1 MKRLC
6 LIVLLA
12 LLAALFSGCR
22 YAVVESDSV
31 RVGFVPVALAE
42 EAGTLKRDDRDEGED
57 GAVRRLQERLAELG
71 YLTGKIDG
79 IFGAATEDAL
89 RRFQRRYGLPETGK
103 LDAATEAALFPAPA
117 ATTAPWNVRL
127 REGDQGDEV
136 SQVQACL
143 ARYGFM
149 NTEPTG
155 EYDADTSAAVEAF
168 QSYAVRYYGTEF
180 DDPQPL
186 LEEPELLSADVAAPT
201 PTPTPT
207 AAPTADPLTVLTE
220 MPVLTPEPTLRP
232 DHAQDGAVSRNL
244 FRYLM
249 AERFPVFRRTVQH
262 GDSGEEVW
270 RVQNRLIV
278 LDYLYDE
285 ADAWLEES
293 TVNALKCF
301 QTVNGLQPTGIAD
314 AETQSLLF
322 SDGARGLEKVEQPYL
337 IRVSIDDQRV
347 YVYRWMNGDYTYLIK
362 EMICSTG
369 TYGINATPKGRFIS
383 PGKRNINRWHY
394 FVDHNC
400 WAQYAFI
407 IEGSILFHSVLYST
421 NSESSLRESSVY
433 ALGHRASHGCVRLRV
448 EDAKWIWENCKRGQ
462 VIEIY

>member
-1 MKRLC
+1 M
-6 LIVLLA
+6 
-12 LLAALFSGCR
+12 
-22 YAVVESDSV
+22 
-31 RVGFVPVALAE
+31 
-42 EAGTLKRDDRDEGED
+42 
-57 GAVRRLQERLAELG
+57 
-71 YLTGKIDG
+71 
-79 IFGAATEDAL
+79 
-89 RRFQRRYGLPETGK
+89 
-103 LDAATEAALFPAPA
+103 
-117 ATTAPWNVRL
+117 RL

-143 ARYGFM
+143 ARYGSM

-207 AAPTADPLTVLTE
+207 AAHTADPLTVLTE

-270 RVQNRLIV
+270 RVQNRLIA

-337 IRVSIDDQRV
+337 IRVSID
-347 YVYRWMNGDYTYLIK
+347 L
-362 EMICSTG
+362 
-369 TYGINATPKGRFIS
+369 
-383 PGKRNINRWHY
+383 
-394 FVDHNC
+394 
-400 WAQYAFI
+400 
-407 IEGSILFHSVLYST
+407 
-421 NSESSLRESSVY
+421 
-433 ALGHRASHGCVRLRV
+433 
-448 EDAKWIWENCKRGQ
+448 WE
-462 VIEIY
+462 VAAV